1 MRLPRSST
9 VVAALLS
16 GVLVGGCGGPS
27 TSPDPAPRAAAQ
39 LAAQLAARVAQ
50 VPAPG
55 TVEGWDPRS
64 PKSLGLR
71 ARALQAGATKARAL
85 DSTCFAVVRRDKLA
99 RDWNWRL
106 DRTTPREVFS
116 ITKSVTS
123 ALVGVAV
130 RDGDLRLDDRVS
142 TYVPQWR
149 GTASETVTV
158 RNLLS
163 NDSGRFWSMQS
174 DYADLLG
181 ARSRT
186 RYAVGLP
193 QQYAPGSAWAYN
205 NAAIQVLEP
214 VLEAATGMP
223 VARFAQT
230 RLFGPLGMDHSTFIT
245 DRADNAAIFYGLQTT
260 CLDLARFGSLYLDG
274 GTADGTRLLDRSY
287 VERSVGRSSTA
298 HNGAYGYL
306 WWLNRAGPLR
316 GATDDVDTLGQPL
329 RPTTGQLAPSAREDV
344 FAALGF
350 GGQVLMIDPESRT
363 MVISLGLPAQP
374 GAESYGFDAAASVLT
389 RALR

>member
-1 MRLPRSST
+1 M
-9 VVAALLS
+9 VAALLS

-39 LAAQLAARVAQ
+39 VAARVAQ

-55 TVEGWDPRS
+55 TVDGWDTRS

-71 ARALQAGATKARAL
+71 ARALQTGATKARAL

-123 ALVGVAV
+123 ALVGIAV
-130 RDGDLRLDDRVS
+130 RDDDLRLDDRVS

-245 DRADNAAIFYGLQTT
+245 DRADNAAVFYGLQTT

-274 GTADGTRLLDRSY
+274 GTVDGTRLLDRSY

-316 GATDDVDTLGQPL
+316 GATDDVDALGQPL

-363 MVISLGLPAQP
+363 MVIRLGLPAQP
-374 GAESYGFDAAASVLT
+374 GAESYGFDAATSVLT

>member
-1 MRLPRSST
+1 ML
-9 VVAALLS
+9 VA
-16 GVLVGGCGGPS
+16 GCGGSS
-27 TSPDPAPRAAAQ
+27 TPRPATPAAAQ
-39 LAAQLAARVAQ
+39 VQQQVEAQPVA
-50 VPAPG
+50 G
-55 TVEGWDPRS
+55 TVDGWISRS
-64 PKSLGLR
+64 PKSLGMR
-71 ARALQAGATKARAL
+71 AGALREGAKQAKSL
-85 DSTCFAVVRRDKLA
+85 DSTCLAVVRRGKLA
-99 RDWNWRL
+99 GDWNWRL
-106 DRTTPREVFS
+106 DRTVPREVFS

-174 DYADLLG
+174 DYGDLL
-181 ARSRT
+181 AAKSRT
-186 RYAVGLP
+186 RYAIGLA

-223 VARFAQT
+223 VKTFART
-230 RLFGPLGMDHSTFIT
+230 RLFEPLDMTHTEMIT
-245 DRADNAAIFYGLQTT
+245 DRADNSALVFYGLRTT
-260 CLDLARFGSLYLDG
+260 CLDLARFGSLYLG
-274 GTADGTRLLDRSY
+274 GGAVDGTRLLDRDY
-287 VERSVGRSSTA
+287 VTASVGRSSTV
-298 HNGAYGYL
+298 HNASYGYL
-306 WWLNRAGPLR
+306 WWLNRPGALR
-316 GATDDVDTLGQPL
+316 GATDAVDAQGQPL
-329 RPTTGQLAPSAREDV
+329 RPATGQLAPFARADA

-350 GGQVLMIDPESRT
+350 GGQVLLVDPASRT
-363 MVISLGLPAQP
+363 MVIRLGLPAQA
-374 GAESYGFDAAASVLT
+374 GEESYDFVNAATVLT